1 MQCTKCGVEIT
12 EVNRAIHSKG
22 KIRGD
27 CRPCYNRK
35 MRNYFAKQK
44 KDNPKFIAKLMLR
57 SAKRRSILANFPYS
71 LDTRWLQGK
80 LKRGVCEVTGLRFE
94 ASAIRGESDEHSG
107 FFAPSLDRIN
117 SKLGYTKR
125 NTRLVIWGYN
135 RAKGDNTD
143 REVQMLAYAVL
154 KGRL

>member
-1 MQCTKCGVEIT
+1 MKCAKCGTKIT
-12 EVNRAIHSKG
+12 EENRAIRSG
-22 KIRGD
+22 GGIRGD
-27 CRPCYNRK
+27 CRPCHNRQMK
-35 MRNYFAKQK
+35 KNYFAQK
-44 KDNPKFIAKLMLR
+44 KDNLKFITQIMLR
-57 SAKRRSILANFPYS
+57 SAKRRSTLRDIPYS
-71 LDTRWLQGK
+71 LDTPWLQK
-80 LKRGVCEVTGLRFE
+80 KMKRGVCEVTGLRLE
-94 ASAIRGESDEHSG
+94 ASAIRSESGGHSG

-117 SKLGYTKR
+117 SNLGYTKR

>member
-12 EVNRAIHSKG
+12 EANRAIRSKG
-22 KIRGD
+22 KIRGE
-27 CRPCYNRK
+27 CRPCYNLK
-35 MRNYFAKQK
+35 MRKYFAKQK
-44 KDNPKFIAKLMLR
+44 KENLRFMTSVMLR
-57 SAKRRSILANFPYS
+57 SAKRRSLLQEYPYS
-71 LDTRWLQGK
+71 LDAPWLQKK
-80 LKRGVCEVTGLRFE
+80 LKRGVCEITGLRFE
-94 ASAIRGESDEHSG
+94 ASVIRGKSGEHSG

-117 SKLGYTKR
+117 SNLGYTKR